1 MIIREKILP
10 IDADPLI
17 DFVHGLSLG
26 RISSVSLLGQIV
38 KGGSPAFGSEPQPLI
53 LNGNGKNH
61 FAGKTLFGGDV
72 LEGQRPL

>member
-26 RISSVSLLGQIV
+26 RVSSTTLLGRII
-38 KGGSPAFGSEPQPLI
+38 KGSSSAFGSEPQLLT
-53 LNGNGKNH
+53 LNGNCKHH
-61 FAGKTLFGGDV
+61 FAGKTLFGGDM
-72 LEGQRPL
+72 LEGQGPL